1 MSKEVGKE
9 VAILDKTKFVE
20 NIQKWVVID
29 TQIKRI
35 NEKMQE
41 IRKNKSELVGEITEY
56 VTKNGLNNATVEISD
71 GELTFVEKREYP
83 ALTYSYLEECLSE
96 IMSDKKQ
103 IQYILQYMKD
113 NRKIKT
119 AMEIKRTTA
128 VSQKMQKIA
137 K

>member
-41 IRKNKSELVGEITEY
+41 IRKNRSELVGEITEY

>member
-1 MSKEVGKE
+1 MSKELGKE

-29 TQIKRI
+29 TQIKKI

-41 IRKNKSELVGEITEY
+41 IRRNRSELVGEITNY
-56 VTKNGLNNATVEISD
+56 VTKNNLHNATVEISD

-113 NRKIKT
+113 NRKIKM

-128 VSQKMQKIA
+128 ISQKMQKNA